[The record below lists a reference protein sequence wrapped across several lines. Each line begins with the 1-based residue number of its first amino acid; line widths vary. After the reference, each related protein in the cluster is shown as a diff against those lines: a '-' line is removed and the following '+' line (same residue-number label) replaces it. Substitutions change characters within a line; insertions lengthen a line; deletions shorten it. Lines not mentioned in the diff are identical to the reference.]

1 MEIDAPPSS
10 PALDAATAEYEKVMT
25 DPTHLHYAGLRRG
38 DKAASDY
45 VNGLY
50 KKALPDN
57 KPVEIGKEESVSAT
71 TDFSEDAAA
80 QAETEAGLRA
90 EFGETYDTVMREM
103 GAGAKFLFD
112 GDEGQ
117 QALTALSYRLTGLGP
132 KAEALGI
139 KFLADLSKL
148 QQGGR

>member
-1 MEIDAPPSS
+1 MEITTPDT
-10 PALDAATAEYEKVMT
+10 PALTSARQEYEKVIS
-25 DPTHLHYAGLRRG
+25 DPTHPHYDGLRRG
-38 DKAASDY
+38 DKTASDY
-45 VNGLY
+45 VDGLY
-50 KKALPDN
+50 RNAVPN
-57 KPVEIGKEESVSAT
+57 PAPVEIRNESVSAT